1 MNLKNAIAAYVK
13 AHKPIAV
20 LLLSLVALTGC
31 ERVHQHMKSAT
42 FDPRTGIIE
51 WRETCSVAYLSGDT
65 QGKLDK
71 LRISNGK
78 TQSIGVTGAQGQS
91 DLENVRGIADDLSK
105 VAAQSLIK
113 AFVPG
118 L

>member
-1 MNLKNAIAAYVK
+1 MAKRK
-13 AHKPIAV
+13 ACEA
-20 LLLSLVALTGC
+20 LAFALVAFTGC

-65 QGKLDK
+65 QAKLDK
-71 LRISNGK
+71 LKISNGK

-91 DLENVRGIADDLSK
+91 DLENVRGIADDLAK

>member
-1 MNLKNAIAAYVK
+1 MKLL
-13 AHKPIAV
+13 PI
-20 LLLSLVALTGC
+20 LLLLLTGC

-51 WRETCSVAYLSGDT
+51 WRETCATAYLTGDT
-65 QGKLDK
+65 QGKIDK
-71 LRISNGK
+71 LRVSNGK
-78 TQSIGVTGAQGQS
+78 TQSIGVTGASGES
-91 DLENVRGIADDLSK
+91 SLENVRAMADDLSK

>member
-1 MNLKNAIAAYVK
+1 M
-13 AHKPIAV
+13 KPF
-20 LLLSLVALTGC
+20 LLSLLLLTGC
-31 ERVHQHMKSAT
+31 ERVHQHMRSAT
-42 FDPRTGIIE
+42 LDPRTGIIE
-51 WRETCSVAYLSGDT
+51 WRETCSSAYFSGDT
-65 QGKLDK
+65 SGKLDK

-78 TQSIGVTGAQGQS
+78 TQSIGVTGAS
-91 DLENVRGIADDLSK
+91 AESSLDNVRGIADDLSK